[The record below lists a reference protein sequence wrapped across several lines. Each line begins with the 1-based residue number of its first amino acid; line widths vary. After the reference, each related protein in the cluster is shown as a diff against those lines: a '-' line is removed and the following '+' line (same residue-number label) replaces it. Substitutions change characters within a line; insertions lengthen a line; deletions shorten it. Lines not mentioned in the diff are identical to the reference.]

1 MFCAGLAH
9 GMRCALSLVGAMSR
23 VEGGSPPPLQQFVVQ
38 AVQEDPRLG
47 TQSVPGR
54 LLLVR
59 AHNSARAPG
68 GSHFSL
74 ARPTSSAC
82 FEQHAR
88 PLPQGGGLQFFRRLL
103 ITFAPQIRHSG
114 AARHTIRHRRDFDE
128 DKATVLLWTKVFLKE
143 IDSLERRVDRLAPT
157 TVLFTQ
163 RSRK

>member
-114 AARHTIRHRRDFDE
+114 AARHTILRIPEHADHRFRRMPI
-128 DKATVLLWTKVFLKE
+128 T
-143 IDSLERRVDRLAPT
+143 DSDSCRSPIPSMPIAERLSSFRP
-157 TVLFTQ
+157 
-163 RSRK
+163 S